1 MNAVLLYAAIV
12 LMAVALTLV
21 TLLQLL
27 YMESQRLLARDL
39 PALQFFKEIL
49 EDLLGLPLDRG
60 ALTFSLIKHTL
71 LLLLALCFLAVHLG
85 ETAPSWEVFLEAALP
100 AWLTMLA
107 ATYVVPQLIY
117 KKTSGHWLAPLA
129 PGLRVCAVIV
139 RPLVGALGFFQSLI
153 ELAQPDTLAAENGKS
168 AENIQALITAGEEE
182 GLIEKEDRKLIQSV
196 VAFGGKTVREV
207 MTPRPNVVATEG
219 TRSLAELRE
228 LVIKQQYSRIPV
240 YEGSIDHIVGFVHV
254 RDMFELSEQDRKNR
268 VVSDLKRPIRYV
280 PETKPVNDLLREM
293 QQEGAHMVIVIDEYG
308 NTAGLATMEDLVEEI
323 LGEIHDEHEPERDIY
338 PEGDAYVMSGS
349 LDLDRLEDLLG
360 FRPQDDAESTTVGG
374 LVSEWLGHVPHVG
387 EVVEREGIR
396 IEVLAGNDLRVNQV
410 RVSKTADARV
420 SSSEV
425 SSA

>member
-1 MNAVLLYAAIV
+1 MNAILYAAIV
-12 LMAVALTLV
+12 IMAGVLALV

-39 PALQFFKEIL
+39 PALQFFKETL
-49 EDLLGLPLDRG
+49 EDLLGLPVDRG
-60 ALTFSLIKHTL
+60 VLTFSLIKHTL

-85 ETAPSWEVFLEAALP
+85 DTAPSWEVFLEAALP

-107 ATYVVPQLIY
+107 ATYVLPQLIY
-117 KKTSGHWLAPLA
+117 RKTSGHWLAPLT
-129 PGLRVCAVIV
+129 PVLKVCALMV

-153 ELAQPDTLAAENGKS
+153 ELSQPDAPAAENGKS
-168 AENIQALITAGEEE
+168 AENIEALISAGEEE

-207 MTPRPNVVATEG
+207 MTPRPNVIAIEAG
-219 TRSLAELRE
+219 HSLAELRE
-228 LVIKQQYSRIPV
+228 LVIEQQYSRIPV
-240 YEGSIDHIVGFVHV
+240 YEGTIDHIVGFVHV
-254 RDMFELSEQDRKNR
+254 RDMFELSEEDRKNR
-268 VVSDLKRPIRYV
+268 VVRELTRPIRYV

-293 QQEGAHMVIVIDEYG
+293 QQDGAHMVIVIDEYG

-360 FRPQDDAESTTVGG
+360 FRPQEETESTTVGG
-374 LVSEWLGHVPHVG
+374 LVSEWMGHVPHAG
-387 EVVEREGIR
+387 EAVEREGIR

-425 SSA
+425 SSS